1 MKNSTDVFV
10 LRNCLLFSALH
21 ILFIVITPATVA
33 QNINNGTNLFVADG
47 VNVYTGGHL
56 INTGFFQ
63 NNGGFSLSGDWSN
76 LSIYQG
82 TGSVSL
88 KGGNQLFSNLAQPVA
103 HLIIDGEGVKSIPGK
118 LVITNEVDFRIGV
131 VLINDSDTLMMGPN
145 CIVKNGSELSY
156 VDGALTS
163 QGGGYKFYPIGIKGK
178 YFPIELLD
186 IRGFEPIIE
195 VEAGENLPA
204 VTTSI
209 PVAIKQDVYW
219 TRKTISGTF
228 ENSPI
233 TLGINLQGENPL
245 QLVIA
250 SADDFEDEFSV
261 SDDVTIRS
269 ENELTII
276 NSVLPINGN
285 FFVLGVLPGEAPRP
299 YFFSTT
305 LSPNAMNADNR
316 FVKVF
321 GDAMGPSDFYFQVF
335 NRWGQSVYQTQS
347 YTSMASQGWDGR
359 HNGNVLPS
367 GVYPYSIKYK
377 ESSGKAIQQTGFIT
391 ILQ

>member
-1 MKNSTDVFV
+1 MKNYTDVYV
-10 LRNCLLFSALH
+10 LRNWLLFFSWNL
-21 ILFIVITPATVA
+21 LLIVITPATVA
-33 QNINNGTNLFVADG
+33 QNINNGANLFIADG

-56 INTGFFQ
+56 INTGFFE

-82 TGSVSL
+82 TGSVTL
-88 KGGNQLFSNLAQPVA
+88 KGANQLFSNQAQPVA
-103 HLIIDGEGVKSIPGK
+103 NLIIDGKGIKSIPGK
-118 LVITNEVDFRIGV
+118 LVITNEVDFRQGV
-131 VLINDSDTLMMGPN
+131 VLINNSDTLMLGPT
-145 CIVKNGSELSY
+145 CIVKNGSDLSY

-178 YFPIELLD
+178 YFPVEMLD
-186 IRGFEPIIE
+186 ISGFEPIIE
-195 VEAGENLPA
+195 VEARENLPA

-209 PVAIKQDVYW
+209 SVAIKPDIYW

-245 QLVIA
+245 KLVIA
-250 SADDFEDEFSV
+250 SADDLADEFSV
-261 SDDVTIRS
+261 SDNVTIRS

-276 NSVLPINGN
+276 NSTLPINGN
-285 FFVLGVLPGEAPRP
+285 FFALGVLPGEAPRP

-321 GDAMGPSDFYFQVF
+321 GDTIGPSDFYFQVF
-335 NRWGQSVYQTQS
+335 NRWGQSVYETQS
-347 YTSMASQGWDGR
+347 YTSMSSQGWDGR

-391 ILQ
+391 IVQ

>member
-1 MKNSTDVFV
+1 MKNYTDVFV
-10 LRNCLLFSALH
+10 LRNWLLFSSLH
-21 ILFIVITPATVA
+21 ILFIVITPAIVA
-33 QNINNGTNLFVADG
+33 QNINNSANLFIADG

-56 INTGFFQ
+56 INTGFLQ
-63 NNGGFSLSGDWSN
+63 NNGSFSLSGDWSN

-103 HLIIDGEGVKSIPGK
+103 HLIIDGEGIKSIPGK

-178 YFPIELLD
+178 YFPLELLD

-204 VTTSI
+204 VSTSI
-209 PVAIKQDVYW
+209 PVAIKQDIYW

-245 QLVIA
+245 KYVIA
-250 SADDFEDEFSV
+250 SADDLRDEFSV
-261 SDDVTIRS
+261 SDNVTIRS
-269 ENELTII
+269 ENQMTII
-276 NSVLPINGN
+276 NSVLAINGD

-321 GDAMGPSDFYFQVF
+321 GDTIGPSDFYFQVF
-335 NRWGQSVYQTQS
+335 NRWGQSVYETQS
-347 YTSMASQGWDGR
+347 YTSMTSQGWDGR

-377 ESSGKAIQQTGFIT
+377 ESSGNAIQQTGFIT
-391 ILQ
+391 IVQ